1 MIKQLLNKY
10 QPCQFNVNAI
20 LLSDLINYVDNEIS
34 NRVKSYKLWLSEKG
48 LVI

>member
-34 NRVKSYKLWLSEKG
+34 NRVK
-48 LVI
+48 VINYGYLRKD